1 MTTRKHNEFLDIV
14 PSDEDE
20 AGDRGYDSE
29 ENAGDSK
36 SRAVKRR
43 RTTDTQDFFGLNSD
57 EDDSA
62 DEYEEE
68 EESRSEVKG
77 KGKDRKKSTT
87 KPADASDEDEDEDD
101 DDDTQDGGAYLDA
114 TKSPS
119 SKSKEPKK
127 KTKPLST
134 KPLKPTKKDKRKP
147 GVVYLS
153 SLPPY
158 LKPYS
163 LKNLIEAR
171 GFEPIT
177 KIFLAPLVPSNAGQ
191 KKRSNKRKIYTEG
204 WIEFASKKTAKL
216 CAETL
221 NASIIGGKKGGYY
234 HDDLF
239 NMKYLRGYKWDDLN
253 ESIQRERSER
263 EARQRIEDARAK
275 KEEKVFLAGVE
286 AGRVADGM
294 ARKNEEK
301 RRRALAEADA
311 AGAVE
316 EKKPLPPVKRRFVQ
330 NDVVKRKDE
339 GVVDDDAKR
348 VLGKIF

>member
-1 MTTRKHNEFLDIV
+1 MTTRKHDEFLDIA
-14 PSDEDE
+14 SDEDE
-20 AGDRGYDSE
+20 ASDRGYDSE
-29 ENAGDSK
+29 EIVGGSK

-43 RTTDTQDFFGLNSD
+43 RTADTQDFFGLDSD
-57 EDDSA
+57 EDESA
-62 DEYEEE
+62 DEE
-68 EESRSEVKG
+68 EESRAEIKG
-77 KGKDRKKSTT
+77 KSQIRKKPKTRQVN
-87 KPADASDEDEDEDD
+87 ASDEDEDEDGDKD
-101 DDDTQDGGAYLDA
+101 DDGGAYLDA
-114 TKSPS
+114 TESPS
-119 SKSKEPKK
+119 FKSKEPKK
-127 KTKPLST
+127 KPLST
-134 KPLKPTKKDKRKP
+134 KPLKPTKKSKTSKP

-171 GFEPIT
+171 GFAPIT

-204 WIEFASKKTAKL
+204 WAEFASKKTAKL

-221 NASIIGGKKGGYY
+221 NAQIIGGKKGGYY
-234 HDDLF
+234 HDDIF

-263 EARQRIEDARAK
+263 EARQRIEDARAR
-275 KEEKVFLAGVE
+275 KEEKIFLAGVE

-301 RRRALAEADA
+301 RRRLLAEADA

-316 EKKPLPPVKRRFVQ
+316 EKKPLPPVKRRFAQ
-330 NDVVKRKDE
+330 NDVVKKKDE
-339 GVVDDDAKR
+339 GVIGDDAKR